1 MLCFNASNQQ
11 HTLAFITIQFTNES
25 SWIFKSLVGQPSPVK
40 SSPSTPV
47 RGAVNRDASMVQED
61 ILKFYKDNG
70 LEPLAREVR
79 IVKIPPRAFAAV
91 FLTVH
96 RLMHEQY
103 KAYLNSST
111 VASNV
116 VIHNSWW
123 YFPKPSVS
131 YRYDLFSPLSSN
143 INDCMYKA
151 HRMWPRSIYLHTT
164 PRKH

>member
-1 MLCFNASNQQ
+1 
-11 HTLAFITIQFTNES
+11 
-25 SWIFKSLVGQPSPVK
+25 
-40 SSPSTPV
+40 
-47 RGAVNRDASMVQED
+47 MVQED

-91 FLTVH
+91 FWTVH

-116 VIHNSWW
+116 VIHNSW
-123 YFPKPSVS
+123 
-131 YRYDLFSPLSSN
+131 
-143 INDCMYKA
+143 
-151 HRMWPRSIYLHTT
+151 
-164 PRKH
+164 